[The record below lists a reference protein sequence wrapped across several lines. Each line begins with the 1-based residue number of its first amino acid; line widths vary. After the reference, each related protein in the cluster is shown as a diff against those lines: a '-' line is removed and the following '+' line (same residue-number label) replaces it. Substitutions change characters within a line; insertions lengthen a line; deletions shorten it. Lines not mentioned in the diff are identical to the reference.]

1 MPAISVAGAAFTV
14 FVASVA
20 YTDQITSGT
29 VTTTPTIVRTKTLSS
44 VAFDQ
49 TDLNSTMSLEFLY
62 DENTGLFDALQ
73 VAIAAATPV
82 AVVVSSALGSWTS
95 ASACRSNQRKLRL
108 PLTVSPR
115 ARQLSQAQSYLLK
128 PYNTRER

>member
-1 MPAISVAGAAFTV
+1 MAAISVAGAAFVVEVGTPAV
-14 FVASVA
+14 Q
-20 YTDQITSGT
+20 YEDQITSGT
-29 VTTTPTIVRTKTLSS
+29 ITTTPTIVRTKTLSS

-82 AVVVSSALGSWTS
+82 AVVVSSAAGSWTGASMSIES
-95 ASACRSNQRKLRL
+95 AEVTFAADGISTCSTSFTGSVVFA
-108 PLTVSPR
+108 
-115 ARQLSQAQSYLLK
+115 
-128 PYNTRER
+128 

>member
-1 MPAISVAGAAFTV
+1 MPAVSVAGAAFTV
-14 FVASVA
+14 EVGYIL
-20 YTDQITSGT
+20 YTDQITTGT

-73 VAIAAATPV
+73 VAIATAAPV
-82 AVVVSSALGSWTS
+82 PVVVSSALGAWTGASMSIES
-95 ASACRSNQRKLRL
+95 AETTFAADGIATCSATFTA
-108 PLTVSPR
+108 TVVF
-115 ARQLSQAQSYLLK
+115 A
-128 PYNTRER
+128 